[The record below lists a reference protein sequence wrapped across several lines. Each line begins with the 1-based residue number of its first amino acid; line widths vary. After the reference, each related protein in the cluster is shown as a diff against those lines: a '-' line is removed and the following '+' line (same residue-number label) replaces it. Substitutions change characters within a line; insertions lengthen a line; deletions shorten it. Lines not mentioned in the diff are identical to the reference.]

1 MNNYKIT
8 YHHSIIQ
15 NSKTV
20 SQSMNKETSNYYQ
33 IITGKITELEVIDTD
48 LSLFGKG
55 TLASLPVLGQLAF
68 GNTTEAASQIG
79 MATGQEEAVDYL
91 NSVQYFR
98 CKIGHLTV
106 QGIFCR
112 AFFRNGDQVEVV
124 VEPLEDG
131 SYYAYALR
139 RPIDHRLWLYP
150 WAMKGTKANNKVA
163 FKEAGIFSLSVFIL
177 SLIIILF
184 ITDEFLII
192 AFFTSVSILF
202 YGLFFLMFFWIH
214 KNMLSGGSK
223 EADKIFATLGYP
235 KPKTV
240 NMEKEYME
248 MFFNN
253 KSMDEPDFYIDVTTD
268 EFNRK
273 DPAGVKWVAFYRE
286 APTIPDYITV
296 IHTEIEKNKPTP
308 AIGNTTEWG

>member
-1 MNNYKIT
+1 MNND
-8 YHHSIIQ
+8 
-15 NSKTV
+15 
-20 SQSMNKETSNYYQ
+20 YQ
-33 IITGKITELEVIDTD
+33 IITGKIAELEVIDTD

-55 TLASLPVLGQLAF
+55 SFASLPILGQLAL
-68 GNTTEAASQIG
+68 GNTTEAASQLG
-79 MATGQEEAVDYL
+79 MATDQEETVNYL

-98 CKIGHLTV
+98 CKLGNLTV

-150 WAMKGTKANNKVA
+150 WAMKGTKANNK
-163 FKEAGIFSLSVFIL
+163 EASKYTGTLTLCIFITSLILSVIAADELWIL
-177 SLIIILF
+177 AIF
-184 ITDEFLII
+184 IT
-192 AFFTSVSILF
+192 TSIFF
-202 YGLFFLMFFWIH
+202 YGLFYLFLFWCYR
-214 KNMLSGGSK
+214 NMLGGGSK

-235 KPKTV
+235 KPETV
-240 NMEKEYME
+240 NMEAEYME

-253 KSMDEPDFYIDVTTD
+253 KSMKDPDFYIDVTTD
-268 EFNRK
+268 EFTRN

-286 APTIPDYITV
+286 APPIPDYITV
-296 IHTEIEKNKPTP
+296 IHTD
-308 AIGNTTEWG
+308 

>member
-1 MNNYKIT
+1 MKNESNND
-8 YHHSIIQ
+8 
-15 NSKTV
+15 
-20 SQSMNKETSNYYQ
+20 YQ
-33 IITGKITELEVIDTD
+33 IITGKIAELEVIDTD

-55 TLASLPVLGQLAF
+55 SFASLPILGQLAL
-68 GNTTEAASQIG
+68 GNTTEAASQLG
-79 MATGQEEAVDYL
+79 MATDQEEAVNYL

-98 CKIGHLTV
+98 CKLGNLTV

-150 WAMKGTKANNKVA
+150 WAMKGTKANNKA
-163 FKEAGIFSLSVFIL
+163 AMKYTGTLMGAIFIFSMIMVAIISKELWFIA
-177 SLIIILF
+177 
-184 ITDEFLII
+184 I
-192 AFFTSVSILF
+192 AFVVYAMLF
-202 YGLFFLMFFWIH
+202 GLVFLFLFWSY
-214 KNMLSGGSK
+214 KNMLGGGSK

-235 KPKTV
+235 KPETV
-240 NMEKEYME
+240 NMEAEYME

-253 KSMDEPDFYIDVTTD
+253 KSMNEPDFYIDVTTD
-268 EFNRK
+268 EFNRN

-286 APTIPDYITV
+286 APPIPDYITV
-296 IHTEIEKNKPTP
+296 IHTE
-308 AIGNTTEWG
+308 